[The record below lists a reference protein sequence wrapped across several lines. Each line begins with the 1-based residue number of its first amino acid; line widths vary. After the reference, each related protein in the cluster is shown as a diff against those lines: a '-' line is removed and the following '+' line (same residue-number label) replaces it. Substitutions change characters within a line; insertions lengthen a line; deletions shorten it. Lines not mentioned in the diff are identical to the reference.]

1 MFRAIPAVTVTRRC
15 LDAAEK
21 LPPGTARVS
30 LILRSRDGVR
40 TAREIIVFDAAT
52 GKELARGNTHDD
64 RFDLNDHPRF
74 AFPQGAK
81 LRVAAADAPEK
92 SLAEITVPAKDATF
106 RVVAP

>member
-1 MFRAIPAVTVTRRC
+1 M
-15 LDAAEK
+15 
-21 LPPGTARVS
+21 
-30 LILRSRDGVR
+30 R

-64 RFDLNDHPRF
+64 RFDLNDHLRF